1 MKITQD
7 HRRMYPIYLSLMM
20 DVHKKNNLW
29 LFYKTFTGIY
39 CFIWWKGCTQKER
52 CWSKVMLL
60 TFIGRRS
67 CHVNF
72 VTNDLHLILKKETV
86 NKLGVFWFFGN
97 VQQQSRDLL
106 QETEYRWKAESDWHR
121 EHIHVDEA
129 LHIGT
134 RMKRTIV
141 ACNILSSNLWKV
153 WI

>member
-7 HRRMYPIYLSLMM
+7 HSRMYPIYLSLMM

-39 CFIWWKGCTQKER
+39 CFIWWNRDVHRKSDVEVKLCY
-52 CWSKVMLL
+52 SPLL
-60 TFIGRRS
+60 
-67 CHVNF
+67 V
-72 VTNDLHLILKKETV
+72 DLHAMSTLLRMIFISFLKKTV
-86 NKLGVFWFFGN
+86 NKLGVFWTFGN

-106 QETEYRWKAESDWHR
+106 QETEYRWKAQSDWHR